1 MDKDNEKNILANL
14 IGCHSISDFD
24 ISRRFGFDKKI
35 IVNNISGKD
44 AWVILS
50 PTPINKLSSI
60 GVEKIGSLS
69 VSHIGGEIK
78 CQQFGIK
85 NNSQK
90 DYELDNSQIYY
101 TVFFNCDGKWKV
113 HFKDRKMNSTKYDI
127 NLLQRHVIE
136 SVDYDFVPIN

>member
-14 IGCHSISDFD
+14 IGCHPISDFD

-35 IVNNISGKD
+35 IVKNISGKD

-50 PTPINKLSSI
+50 PTPINKLTSI
-60 GVEKIGSLS
+60 GVEKLGSLS

-85 NNSQK
+85 NNTQK

-101 TVFFNCDGKWKV
+101 TVFFNCDGKWKCPY
-113 HFKDRKMNSTKYDI
+113 KDRKINAKIYNI
-127 NLLQRHVIE
+127 NLLPKNVDE
-136 SVDYDFVPIN
+136 SIDTDFIPK